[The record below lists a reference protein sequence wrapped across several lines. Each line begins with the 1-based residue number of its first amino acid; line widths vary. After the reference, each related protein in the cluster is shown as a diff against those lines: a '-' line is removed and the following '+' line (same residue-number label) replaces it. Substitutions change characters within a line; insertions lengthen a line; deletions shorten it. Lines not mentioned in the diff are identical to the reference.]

1 MKYTIEYVATDI
13 EGCDALDKTE
23 VVEAHSFSEA
33 VVILERLMTYK
44 QQIIR
49 IDTIIRKG

>member
-1 MKYTIEYVATDI
+1 MKYAIEYVSTDC
-13 EGCDALDKTE
+13 EGCDALEKTE
-23 VVEAHSFSEA
+23 VIEAHSFSEA

-49 IDTIIRKG
+49 IDTIIKKG